1 MLKTLHTVK
10 PPSYPQCTY
19 IWQLM
24 YTGHD
29 VAKKNGNMEYENTKR
44 GSYSFDIWKATA
56 PILLLFIPPCFAFHL
71 ASLFN
76 FQQFSML
83 SVTLKAEL

>member
-44 GSYSFDIWKATA
+44 GSYSFDI
-56 PILLLFIPPCFAFHL
+56 
-71 ASLFN
+71 
-76 FQQFSML
+76 
-83 SVTLKAEL
+83 